1 MWHDRGALN
10 MFPHFS
16 HSERGVELSL
26 WVVEQVNGNDIREP
40 ASTVPDK
47 QGACRKGLLNNNTIL
62 YVQLLTRLLGLY
74 VPWTPVLSIFKKEF
88 IAPDHTFSPIFIA
101 SFPTS
106 SSPLLCTTLGEV
118 ALFYTF
124 LRSLHAPCPHH
135 PCPVRGI
142 LLKCDWMNSWVEC
155 PHFIL
160 SWKSTVIIR
169 ALFHYF
175 PRFID
180 DWHASSF
187 VWNTSFPSLSP

>member
-26 WVVEQVNGNDIREP
+26 WVVERVNGSNIREP
-40 ASTVPDK
+40 ASTVPGK

-62 YVQLLTRLLGLY
+62 YVQLSTRLLDLC
-74 VPWTPVLSIFKKEF
+74 VSWAPVLSIFKKEF
-88 IAPDHTFSPIFIA
+88 IAPITPSLQSIA

-106 SSPLLCTTLGEV
+106 SSPLLSTTLGKV

-124 LRSLHAPCPHH
+124 LRSLHAPCPRH

-160 SWKSTVIIR
+160 SWKSAVLIR
-169 ALFHYF
+169 AHFHYF

-187 VWNTSFPSLSP
+187 VWNISFPSLSP